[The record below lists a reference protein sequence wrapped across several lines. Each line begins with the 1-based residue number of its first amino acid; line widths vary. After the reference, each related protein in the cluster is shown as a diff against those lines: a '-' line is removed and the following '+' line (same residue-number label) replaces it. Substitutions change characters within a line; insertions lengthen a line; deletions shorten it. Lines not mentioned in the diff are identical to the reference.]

1 MEREAKEALI
11 LRLFRAY
18 PGGENKVSRATVDTY
33 LMAVDFF
40 PLRYIDMAVEQFA
53 NAQVQRDPR
62 SRSFVPSTDEL
73 CTHIR
78 SIRHEEGRATRW
90 ENSAVLQIQLRDKD
104 AEVEQS
110 RTPEAMARVR
120 SMMEGFVES
129 VDPKQKTPAEI
140 ARAKDD
146 NDRLDA
152 FFKSEFYEPIPGRPV
167 SSALLKRLGYETF
180 NSADTDGMDIG
191 EDR

>member
-33 LMAVDFF
+33 LKAVDFF

-62 SRSFVPSTDEL
+62 SRSFAPSTDEL

-90 ENSAVLQIQLRDKD
+90 KKSAILQIQQRDHD
-104 AEVEQS
+104 AEVEAA
-110 RTPEAMARVR
+110 RTPEAMARVKR
-120 SMMEGFVES
+120 LMEECVE
-129 VDPKQKTPAEI
+129 KITPTKRTAEEI
-140 ARAKDD
+140 AQAKV
-146 NDRLDA
+146 NLGKLDIH
-152 FFKSEFYEPIPGRPV
+152 FQSQFSEPIEGVRI
-167 SSALLKRLGYETF
+167 STTLLRKLSTF